1 MMAIEGGV
9 MRISQDCTAGPATN
23 IGALP
28 LASHAGAE
36 KQLKFFFCFFCCS
49 FFKKENHSLTENYR
63 LVSYL
68 STV

>member
-36 KQLKFFFCFFCCS
+36 KQLKFFFSVS
-49 FFKKENHSLTENYR
+49 FVVRFLKRRIIH
-63 LVSYL
+63 
-68 STV
+68 

>member
-36 KQLKFFFCFFCCS
+36 KQLKKFFFFVVS
-49 FFKKENHSLTENYR
+49 FVVRFLKRRIIH
-63 LVSYL
+63 
-68 STV
+68 